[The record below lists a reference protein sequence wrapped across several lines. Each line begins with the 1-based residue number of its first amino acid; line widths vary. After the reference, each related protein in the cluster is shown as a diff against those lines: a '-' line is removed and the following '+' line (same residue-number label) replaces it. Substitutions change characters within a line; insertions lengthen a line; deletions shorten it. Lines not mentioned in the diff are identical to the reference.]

1 MEIWKQVKGFEG
13 LYEVSNL
20 GNVRSLNYHNWG
32 IVKNLTPTADKF
44 GYLRVCLSKSDLT
57 LLL

>member
-20 GNVRSLNYHNWG
+20 GNVRSLMVISGN
-32 IVKNLTPTADKF
+32 TPLDITAVETPLYKF
-44 GYLRVCLSKSDLT
+44 RK
-57 LLL
+57 